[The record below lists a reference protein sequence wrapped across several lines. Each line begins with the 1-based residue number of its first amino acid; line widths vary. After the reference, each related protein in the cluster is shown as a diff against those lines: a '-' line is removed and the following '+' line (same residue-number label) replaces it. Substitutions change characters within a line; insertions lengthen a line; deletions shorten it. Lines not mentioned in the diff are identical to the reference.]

1 MKIRR
6 YMGKDTQEAILKV
19 KMDLG
24 NEAIILNTRKVRQKG
39 LLKVFKKPMIEVL
52 AAVDEEY
59 GRARENALH
68 KKPYDISSAGVQQ
81 DNSGLVPR
89 LMDTKLE
96 DLENKVSGMEHMI
109 KEIYERVKVNQ
120 TRNVLEQPASFDSSG
135 DNTSILQIFHDN
147 LLNNEVEA
155 DIAEWIINVVKEKVG
170 TGSGINDTAS
180 VLYNVISS
188 VLGKPDVIKLR
199 QDGKPTVIM
208 FIGPPGV
215 GKTTTLAKL
224 AANYAI
230 NHKKRVGLLTTDTYR
245 IAAVEQLRTYAE
257 ILGIPIT
264 VVYSVAD
271 IKDALESYSDKD
283 LILID
288 TAGSSH
294 MNKLQFDELKA
305 LVSATQADEVY
316 LVISATTS
324 PRNCR
329 EIIKNYSF
337 LENYKIIFSKMDEA
351 PVPGIILNAKY
362 MAGKCIS
369 YITTGQSVPDD
380 IEVADTDKIVKSLMG
395 SIVR

>member
-1 MKIRR
+1 
-6 YMGKDTQEAILKV
+6 MGKDTQEAILKV